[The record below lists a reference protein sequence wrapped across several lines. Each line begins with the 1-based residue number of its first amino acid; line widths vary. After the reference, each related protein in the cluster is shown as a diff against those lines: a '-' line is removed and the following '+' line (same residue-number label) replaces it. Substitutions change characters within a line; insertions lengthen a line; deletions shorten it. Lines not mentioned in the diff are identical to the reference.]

1 MKTLQELPAQVAA
14 LDTRV
19 ASLELQ
25 CFRFRVEVKGEFL
38 ATRREL
44 GGMIDGK
51 TDGLREELGAVAAG
65 LREEIVRIEGRML
78 VRHEDVI
85 ATLKIIIDK

>member
-1 MKTLQELPAQVAA
+1 
-14 LDTRV
+14 
-19 ASLELQ
+19 
-25 CFRFRVEVKGEFL
+25 
-38 ATRREL
+38 
-44 GGMIDGK
+44 MIDGK